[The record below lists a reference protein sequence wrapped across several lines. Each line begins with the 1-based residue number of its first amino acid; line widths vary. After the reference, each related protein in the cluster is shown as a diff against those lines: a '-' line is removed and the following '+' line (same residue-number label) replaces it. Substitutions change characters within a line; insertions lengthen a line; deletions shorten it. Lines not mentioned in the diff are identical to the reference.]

1 LPNSYQ
7 TGFVKGDK
15 IIVSVKSKYN
25 PSIKTTKDV
34 PLTYTYAKGG
44 TGFDW
49 SASKY
54 GYSGDNL
61 KFEITTDKHA
71 VTGAPLYKYR
81 TTNLTRN
88 IIVAEGKLAHN
99 QILQLWVKGQPGKP
113 HHHGA
118 DDNTRG
124 GDGGNGGT
132 ITIYKDPSVKS
143 IDFIDTK
150 IFGGRGGKGA
160 YSGTDGRLG
169 RDGKV
174 NVVTKTISF

>member
-1 LPNSYQ
+1 M
-7 TGFVKGDK
+7 KGDK